1 VGLFGRKKAPVLDI
15 REEALVGAYAHSALE
30 RAGRL
35 ENVTLLLCDIRGFT
49 RVVEHLSPAETV
61 QFVNAYLDA
70 VCPTISGAGGVIDKF
85 MGDGVLAFFEG
96 GGHASRAVYAAR
108 LVLEAVERAPLPV
121 PEKIRIGIALH
132 TGDVLVGSIGPRT
145 RREYTVI
152 SDAVNTLARLEEMNK
167 TYGSSMIASAGT
179 VAGLGDAERAGF
191 DGPVE
196 VSVRG
201 REAGVAVY
209 VYGAASPLGDDGQ
222 LGDRLRR
229 FVGREPEQSR

>member
-1 VGLFGRKKAPVLDI
+1 MGLFARKKAPVLDL
-15 REEALVGAYAHSALE
+15 REEALAGAYAHAALE
-30 RAGRL
+30 RPGRL

-49 RVVEHLSPAETV
+49 RLVERLSPAETV
-61 QFVNAYLDA
+61 GFVNAYLDA

-108 LVLEAVERAPLPV
+108 LVLEAVDRATLPV
-121 PEKIRIGIALH
+121 PGKVRIGIALH

-167 TYGSSMIASAGT
+167 TYGSSMIASAAT
-179 VAGLGDAERAGF
+179 VEGLGDAERAGF

-201 REAGVAVY
+201 REAGVAVF
-209 VYGAASPLGDDGQ
+209 VFGAAALGDDRQ

-229 FVGREPEQSR
+229 FVGRDAE

>member
-1 VGLFGRKKAPVLDI
+1 MA
-15 REEALVGAYAHSALE
+15 GAYAHAPLE

-35 ENVTLLLCDIRGFT
+35 ENVTLLVCDIRGFT
-49 RVVEHLSPAETV
+49 SAVERLSPAETV
-61 QFVNAYLDA
+61 GFVNAYLDA

-96 GGHASRAVYAAR
+96 GGHASRAVHAAR
-108 LVLEAVERAPLPV
+108 RVLEAVDRASLPV
-121 PEKIRIGIALH
+121 PGKVRIGIALH

-152 SDAVNTLARLEEMNK
+152 SDAVNTLTRLEEMNK
-167 TYGSSMIASAGT
+167 TFGSSMIASAAT
-179 VAGLGDAERAGF
+179 IDGLGEAERAGF

-201 REAGVAVY
+201 REAGVAVF
-209 VYGAASPLGDDGQ
+209 VFGAAAPLGDDQQ

-229 FVGREPEQSR
+229 FVGRDPE